1 MPEKNVGRSSP
12 VLGRQGT
19 AGVGSV
25 KATDK
30 IRGLKL
36 LSYEERLRVLDLFS
50 LKMRRQRGELT
61 NAHKVVSR
69 GWSQTL
75 YNSAQHQDK
84 WQWAQTGTDQIPPGY
99 EEKLLYFEGYRDWKS
114 ACEISCRLAQNSHQ
128 HNPVQS
134 ALGEPVLAGALN

>member
-1 MPEKNVGRSSP
+1 MFKPQLSARKNVGRSTFFS
-12 VLGRQGT
+12 VQGRQGT

-25 KATDK
+25 KATDM

-36 LSYEERLRVLDLFS
+36 LSYEEGLRVLSLFS

-75 YNSAQHQDK
+75 CNSAQHQDK
-84 WQWAQTGTDQIPPGY
+84 WQWAQTETVKFHLDMRKSFFTLRVTETGRV
-99 EEKLLYFEGYRDWKS
+99 LMKS
-114 ACEISCRLAQNSHQ
+114 ADLLKTHINLTLCNL
-128 HNPVQS
+128 
-134 ALGEPVLAGALN
+134 L

>member
-1 MPEKNVGRSSP
+1 MWEEAHFFSVQ
-12 VLGRQGT
+12 GRQGT

-25 KATDK
+25 KATDM
-30 IRGLKL
+30 IRGLKF
-36 LSYEERLRVLDLFS
+36 LSYEERLRVLSLFS

-75 YNSAQHQDK
+75 CNSAQHQDK
-84 WQWAQTGTDQIPPGY
+84 WQWAQTETEQIPPGY
-99 EEKLLYFEGYRDWKS
+99 EEKLLYFEGYRDRKS
-114 ACEISCRLAQNSHQ
+114 ACEICRLAQNSHQ
-128 HNPVQS
+128 LNPVQS